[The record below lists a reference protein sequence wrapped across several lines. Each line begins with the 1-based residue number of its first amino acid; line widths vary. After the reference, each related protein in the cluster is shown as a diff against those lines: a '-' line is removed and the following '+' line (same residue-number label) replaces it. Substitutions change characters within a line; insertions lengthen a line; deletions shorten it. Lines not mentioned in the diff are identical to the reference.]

1 MAFGDRVRE
10 LRKAQGMSQ
19 RNLAERSRIDF
30 TYLSKI
36 ENGRIEPPSE
46 DVIRR
51 IAEQL
56 DANADELILL
66 ADKFPS
72 DLAQE
77 IGTLSRVT
85 ALRRELAG
93 DFNSA
98 EDFRKAFGQGT

>member
-1 MAFGDRVRE
+1 MTLGGKIRE
-10 LRKAQGMSQ
+10 LRKGTGMSQ
-19 RNLAERSRIDF
+19 RDLAVQVGIDF

-51 IAEQL
+51 IAGKL
-56 DANADELILL
+56 DTSADELILL

-72 DLAQE
+72 DLARE
-77 IGTLSRVT
+77 IGTLDRVT

-98 EDFRKAFGQGT
+98 EDFRRAFGQRP